1 MKLTPANKKILTF
14 MASTPGRIARIVVG
28 TALIGIAITL
38 SGAWLTLALLG
49 GFMIFSGTMNYCPMG
64 PLFGQSSKSG
74 ELLKTL
80 QKYDLK

>member
-1 MKLTPANKKILTF
+1 MKLTPANKKVLTF

-28 TALIGIAITL
+28 AALIGAAITL
-38 SGAWLTLALLG
+38 SGAWLALALLG

-64 PLFGQSSKSG
+64 PLFGQSAKSG
-74 ELLKTL
+74 ELLKNL